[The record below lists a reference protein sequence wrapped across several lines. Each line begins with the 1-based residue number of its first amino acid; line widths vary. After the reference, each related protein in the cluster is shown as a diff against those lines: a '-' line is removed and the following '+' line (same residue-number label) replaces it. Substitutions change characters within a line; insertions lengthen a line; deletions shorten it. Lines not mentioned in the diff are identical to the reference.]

1 MLLSTIYFNCAKF
14 LKLCCSSTFNINA
27 LNSFYLFYNMLN
39 CSVSDNYFTLLNS
52 LSLLLSS
59 SSFSLSLLLSSS
71 FSLLLSSSSYSI
83 IFPIISCV
91 IYSFI
96 FSNLSLSSSI
106 AFKSSIFTCTAYYK
120 VYNRSEIIEFA
131 F

>member
-14 LKLCCSSTFNINA
+14 LKLCCSYTFNINA
-27 LNSFYLFYNMLN
+27 LISFYLFYNMLN

-59 SSFSLSLLLSSS
+59 SSFS
-71 FSLLLSSSSYSI
+71 F
-83 IFPIISCV
+83 IFPSISCV

-96 FSNLSLSSSI
+96 FSNLSLSSFL

-120 VYNRSEIIEFA
+120 V
-131 F
+131 